1 MTQLEVVLQ
10 NGIKM
15 EYPNPVN
22 HACFSIGECDEWH
35 PAKLLLWWDLPANSV
50 AMFFEDANCYSDTLK
65 YNNPKSWHCLDFKT
79 CSYWQPAKSI
89 SWVDL
94 PYDKFAVFFETR
106 DCRAEGNEK
115 CVAGGQFH
123 YITDMNDLD
132 ATQKLKTARVFRS
145 MMVRESV
152 DSTLPPSVAYT
163 NRCSSTFDDKE
174 STSVD
179 GSSVAA
185 NEPNITGNLSSNWY
199 AVLSSTSLPLKN
211 GSSSY
216 CDTATI
222 LND

>member
-1 MTQLEVVLQ
+1 MPIYELTAIFDGGTV
-10 NGIKM
+10 N
-15 EYPNPVN
+15 YSNPVTWTCLEFGSCSN
-22 HACFSIGECDEWH
+22 G
-35 PAKLLLWWDLPANSV
+35 KLIKSVHWRLPAN
-50 AMFFEDANCYSDTLK
+50 K
-65 YNNPKSWHCLDFKT
+65 YGVLYES
-79 CSYWQPAKSI
+79 
-89 SWVDL
+89 
-94 PYDKFAVFFETR
+94 
-106 DCRAEGNEK
+106 EK

-163 NRCSSTFDDKE
+163 NRCSSTSDDKE